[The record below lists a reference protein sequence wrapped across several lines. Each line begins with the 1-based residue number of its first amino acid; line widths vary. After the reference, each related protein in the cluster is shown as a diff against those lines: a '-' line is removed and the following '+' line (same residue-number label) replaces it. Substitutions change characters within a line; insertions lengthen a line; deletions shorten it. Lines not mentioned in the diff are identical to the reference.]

1 MSRAWP
7 AIRWTLDKLLRLAA
21 TATALIAIPFALIG
35 GPMID
40 RPATT
45 PSLIA
50 GLSITVFG
58 FLLALALSLLIASL
72 GFWPN
77 KTKKLKRP
85 ALIVLTIIYVSG
97 TCGTILAGEG
107 FVGVSYAK
115 SHGLL
120 VPARIDTVFDRH
132 S

>member
-1 MSRAWP
+1 MSRAWS

-45 PSLIA
+45 LSLIA

-58 FLLALALSLLIASL
+58 FLLALSLLIASAYL
-72 GFWPN
+72 DEFVFRFNRRSSTSRGMLFYRLLQQAVVTDPV
-77 KTKKLKRP
+77 TYQD
-85 ALIVLTIIYVSG
+85 IVHPDLERG
-97 TCGTILAGEG
+97 KA
-107 FVGVSYAK
+107 A
-115 SHGLL
+115 
-120 VPARIDTVFDRH
+120 
-132 S
+132 